1 MKSVDLSSAGMLG
14 DYSPLDG
21 TVEFYGRVNAFLQPH
36 HVVADFG
43 AGRGAWYSSDDSPY
57 GRSLRQI
64 KGKVA
69 RVIGLDVDEAVLSNP
84 TTDENLL
91 IDLINGRGWPLPDAS
106 VDVVIADCVL
116 EHVDDPAAVE
126 REAFRVL
133 RPGGLFCARTPH
145 SMNYVSL
152 GARVLRGAAQG
163 HVLSALQPSRRSI
176 DVFDKT
182 YRCNTLRE
190 IRRTWGADKWMSY
203 TYLYTAEPS
212 YHAGSRVLYR
222 LLRTLHSILPASLV
236 GSIFVF
242 EVKRDSSSR

>member
-1 MKSVDLSSAGMLG
+1 MKPADLSSAGMLG
-14 DYSPLDG
+14 QYSPLDG

-43 AGRGAWYSSDDSPY
+43 AGRGAWYFADGSPY
-57 GRSLRQI
+57 GRSLRLI

-69 RVIGLDVDEAVLSNP
+69 RVIGLDVDDAVLSNP
-84 TTDENLL
+84 TTDENVL
-91 IDLINGRGWPLPDAS
+91 ININGRGWPLPDES
-106 VDVVIADCVL
+106 VDVVIADYVL

-126 REAFRVL
+126 REAFRIL

-152 GARVLRGAAQG
+152 AARMFRGAAHG
-163 HVLSALQPSRRSI
+163 HVLSALQPSRQSI

-190 IRRTWGADKWMSY
+190 IRRTWAADKWMSY

-212 YHAGSRVLYR
+212 YHADSRLLYR
-222 LLRTLHSILPASLV
+222 VFRALHNILPASLV
-236 GSIFVF
+236 GNIFVF
-242 EVKRDSSSR
+242 EIKRDSSSR